1 MRASYTI
8 KRLTDTT
15 RGLRAE
21 RQGRAAEGWSRERLE
36 AHQRQKL
43 QDLVRHAVARSPF
56 YREHL
61 RGVDLS
67 RAVELGELPPVSKA
81 TLMSRFEDWVI
92 DPRLSLALVER
103 HLETLECD
111 DYLLGGY
118 RAMATGGSTGT
129 RGLFIFSRGEWSAL
143 LGLMFRLLKGM
154 GVVPRLPRM
163 RLAAI
168 GAPSA
173 LHMTYRLSESVDIGL
188 YRRRQLA
195 ATLPVLRL
203 VAALNDHQPDYVN
216 VYPSVGALLAEEQL
230 EGRLRISPSVVS
242 TSSEVCTEEM
252 RERMRLAWSLEP
264 YDFYG
269 ATDGLW
275 GTSCAEHRGIHF
287 AEDHTLVEV
296 VDSSGRPVE
305 PGQSGAKLL
314 ITNLFMRTQPII
326 RYEITDIVR
335 IEPEPC
341 PCGRPFRLVAAVEGR
356 SDDIL
361 QLAGDGGQPV
371 TLHPLVLRSPLA
383 RLGGARQY
391 QVIQRQDGLTIRLVP
406 RESADAGTVAEEA
419 RQAVRR
425 ALAQAGA
432 GSTPVRV
439 ELAGSL
445 ERDDTAGGK
454 LKLVRSELAR

>member
-1 MRASYTI
+1 MRADDTI
-8 KRLTDTT
+8 KRLTDTA

-21 RQGRAAEGWSRERLE
+21 RRGRGVEEWSRERLE
-36 AHQRQKL
+36 AHQRQELQKL
-43 QDLVRHAVARSPF
+43 IRHAVARSPF
-56 YREHL
+56 YREHF

-67 RAVELGELPPVSKA
+67 RPVTLGELPPVTKA
-81 TLMSRFEDWVI
+81 TLMGRFEEWVT
-92 DPRLSLALVER
+92 DPRLSLALLEG
-103 HLETLECD
+103 HLQTLERD
-111 DYLLGGY
+111 EYLLDGY

-129 RGLFIFSRGEWSAL
+129 RGLFVFSRSEWSVL

-163 RLAAI
+163 RLTAI

-173 LHMTYRLSESVDIGL
+173 LHMTYRLSESVDVGV
-188 YRRRQLA
+188 YRRTQLA
-195 ATLPVLRL
+195 ATLPLPRL
-203 VAALNDHQPDYVN
+203 VAALNDHPPDYIN
-216 VYPSVGALLAEEQL
+216 VYPSVGALLALEQL
-230 EGRLRISPSVVS
+230 EGRLRISPSIVS

-252 RERMRLAWSLEP
+252 RERMRMAWSLEP

-296 VDSSGRPVE
+296 VDAAGQPVQ
-305 PGQSGAKLL
+305 PGECGAKLL
-314 ITNLFMRTQPII
+314 ITNLFMFTQPII

-361 QLAGDGGQPV
+361 HLVGDGGRSV
-371 TLHPLVLRSPLA
+371 TLHPLALRSPLA
-383 RLGGARQY
+383 RLSGAREY

-406 RESADAGTVAEEA
+406 RESADARRVAQDA
-419 RQAVRR
+419 RQAMSR

-439 ELAGSL
+439 ELACSL